1 MDTNKV
7 VFKEFPGG
15 VIKASISGCTYDAL
29 DKINRKFMATVTSSV
44 KISSNYWSKAV
55 KKYWMNDSYT
65 AIARC
70 MHGDTYSY
78 EEGKKIALKKLNE
91 KYNKSMDKRIN
102 LFLQHIKQVCS
113 NTEEY
118 MKNHVH

>member
-1 MDTNKV
+1 MDISRV
-7 VFKEFPGG
+7 EFKEFPNG
-15 VIKASISGCTYDAL
+15 VVKATIDSCRYDAL
-29 DKINRKFMATVTSSV
+29 DKINRKFVATVTSS
-44 KISSNYWSKAV
+44 INIDDIWSKTAN
-55 KKYWMNDSYT
+55 KYWMNNTYT

-70 MHGDTYSY
+70 MQGDEYSL

-102 LFLQHIKQVCS
+102 LFLTHMKQVCS
-113 NTEEY
+113 NIEEY

>member
-1 MDTNKV
+1 MDTNRV
-7 VFKEFPGG
+7 VFEEFPNG
-15 VIKASISGCTYDAL
+15 VVKASISGCTFDAL
-29 DKINRKFMATVTSSV
+29 NKINRKFVSTVTAS
-44 KISSNYWSKAV
+44 IEIADTWTKAA
-55 KKYWMNDSYT
+55 KKYKMNSTYS

-70 MHGDTYSY
+70 MQGDEYSF

-102 LFLQHIKQVCS
+102 LFLKHIKQVCN

-118 MKNHVH
+118 MKNHIH

>member
-1 MDTNKV
+1 MDVKRV
-7 VFKEFPGG
+7 EFKEFPNG
-15 VIKASISGCTYDAL
+15 VVKATISGCTYDAL
-29 DKINRKFMATVTSSV
+29 NKINRKFVATVTSSV
-44 KISSNYWSKAV
+44 ELSDTWNKSAKQY
-55 KKYWMNDSYT
+55 YMNHTYT

-70 MHGDTYSY
+70 MQGDEYSL

-102 LFLQHIKQVCS
+102 LFLTHMKQVCS